1 MWPAFDSSIAAWII
15 FAATY
20 FIISFQGIPRIHL
33 DRPAAAMLGGTLMVV
48 GGVLTLEEAWRA
60 IEPHTIILLLG
71 MMILNVFLDLSGFFE
86 MMVKRVLHAA
96 EHPFRLLLGL
106 AVLSGV
112 LSALFLN
119 DTTCLMLT
127 PPLVMLLKR
136 SKLPPAPFLLTLAM
150 SSNVG
155 SVVSLTGNPQNMLI
169 GQFGGISYIEF
180 MLWLLLPGAAGMAAL
195 LGILRFRY
203 RRELEIAID
212 PNATTSETPEGLID
226 RVLLKKTLIVLGLVL
241 IGFVA
246 TSQLAVVSMVGAGL
260 LILWTGIPASK
271 VLARV
276 DWILLLFFSGLF
288 IVIRGLEQA
297 GGVEHFA
304 HLTNGIR
311 DWPLTMRVV
320 LFSLV
325 TIAACNLVSNVPYV
339 MLVQSIVPT
348 LGDPNSG
355 EPQLMWLVLAV
366 ASTFGGNLTIPGS
379 VATLIVL
386 EGAKDDVQIG
396 FFEFLKVG
404 LWMVGVTVAVGLL
417 VLLGEHWVWER
428 VFAAR

>member
-1 MWPAFDSSIAAWII
+1 MWTSIDSSVAAWMI

-20 FIISFQGIPRIHL
+20 FVISFQGIPRIHL

-48 GGVLTLEEAWRA
+48 CGVLTLEEAWEA

-86 MMVKRVLHAA
+86 MMVKKVLHAA
-96 EHPFRLLLGL
+96 AHPFRLLLGL
-106 AVLSGV
+106 AVLSGG

-127 PPLVMLLKR
+127 PPLVMLLKK

-155 SVVSLTGNPQNMLI
+155 SVVSLTGNPQNMLV
-169 GQFGGISYIEF
+169 GQFGQISYLEF
-180 MLWLLLPGAAGMAAL
+180 LLWMLLPGIAGMGAL
-195 LGILRFRY
+195 LLILRWRY
-203 RRELEIAID
+203 HRELQIEIEVPPSAG
-212 PNATTSETPEGLID
+212 ETPEGLID
-226 RVLLKKTLIVLGLVL
+226 RALLKKTLVVLSLVL

-246 TSQLAVVSMVGAGL
+246 TSQLALVSMAGAGL

-288 IVIRGLEQA
+288 IVIHGLEKA
-297 GGVEHFA
+297 GGVEQFA
-304 HLTNGIR
+304 ALTKGMQ
-311 DWPLTMRVV
+311 DWPLLTRIGV
-320 LFSLV
+320 FSLV

-339 MLVQSIVPT
+339 LLVQSIVPT
-348 LGDPNSG
+348 LG
-355 EPQLMWLVLAV
+355 EPKLMWLVLALV
-366 ASTFGGNLTIPGS
+366 STFGGNLTIPGS

-396 FFEFLKVG
+396 FFEFLRVG
-404 LWMVGVTVAVGLL
+404 LWMVGVTAVVGILI
-417 VLLGEHWVWER
+417 LLGEYWVWGQVMR
-428 VFAAR
+428 GR

>member
-1 MWPAFDSSIAAWII
+1 MWTSIDSSVAAWMI

-20 FIISFQGIPRIHL
+20 FVISFQGIPRIHL

-48 GGVLTLEEAWRA
+48 CGVLTLEEAWEA

-86 MMVKRVLHAA
+86 MMVKKVLHAA

-106 AVLSGV
+106 AVLSGG

-127 PPLVMLLKR
+127 PPLVMLLKK

-169 GQFGGISYIEF
+169 GQFGQISYVEF
-180 MLWLLLPGAAGMAAL
+180 LLWMLLPGIAGMGAL
-195 LGILRFRY
+195 LLILRWRY
-203 RRELEIAID
+203 HRELQIEIEVPPSAG
-212 PNATTSETPEGLID
+212 ETPEALID
-226 RVLLKKTLIVLGLVL
+226 RALLKKTLVVLSLVL

-246 TSQLAVVSMVGAGL
+246 TSQLALVSMAGAGL

-288 IVIRGLEQA
+288 IVIHGLEKA
-297 GGVEHFA
+297 GGVEQFA
-304 HLTNGIR
+304 ALTKGMQ
-311 DWPLTMRVV
+311 DWPLVTRIGV
-320 LFSLV
+320 FSLV

-339 MLVQSIVPT
+339 LLVQSIVPT
-348 LGDPNSG
+348 LG
-355 EPQLMWLVLAV
+355 EPKLMWLVLALV
-366 ASTFGGNLTIPGS
+366 STFGGNLTIPGS

-396 FFEFLKVG
+396 FFEFLRVG
-404 LWMVGVTVAVGLL
+404 LWMVGVTVVVGILI
-417 VLLGEHWVWER
+417 LLGEYWVWEQVMGGR
-428 VFAAR
+428 